1 MTILYLI
8 NKTISYDLI
17 GCIVRKQT
25 KTVKK
30 VTFYVVMNCIYMRMG
45 DYLGGLIRD
54 VELYRYK
61 TGGVRYAGFHYYND

>member
-54 VELYRYK
+54 VEWYRYK
-61 TGGVRYAGFHYYND
+61 AGGVRYAGFHYYND

>member
-30 VTFYVVMNCIYMRMG
+30 VTFYVVKNCMYMRMG

-54 VELYRYK
+54 VE
-61 TGGVRYAGFHYYND
+61 